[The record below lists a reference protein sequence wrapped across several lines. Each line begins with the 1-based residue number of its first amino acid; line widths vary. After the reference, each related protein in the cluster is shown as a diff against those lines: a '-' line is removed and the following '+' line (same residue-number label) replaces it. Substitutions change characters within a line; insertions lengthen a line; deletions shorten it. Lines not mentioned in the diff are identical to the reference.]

1 MPGAIYSSLINNYN
15 FWSIIMKEIKNLEV
29 ADAHKAFDVPDPFT
43 NTKGDEAI
51 PERFVNSGLES
62 FKWAL
67 HGKEYRP
74 IKMSGGFMEA
84 TGHGLKK
91 NDTFYIDE
99 KNPDPTKPNKRN
111 AGRSYNIGIDYVVG
125 GDKLV
130 VPWYGG
136 TVEKAGLNG
145 GYGYSVTVK
154 TDHSYEYNGKRYQIM
169 NVYSHLEYVS
179 KGIKPGVRVDADTFI
194 GKMGGTGGGAKRYPD
209 HVDFQS
215 YIEVD
220 GKKIQ
225 ISPNLMQNNF
235 IKQSQQGT
243 FYETSKASVNQ
254 ALPVKSIAMQ
264 RYEAIAEMLEQ
275 AGIQKGGSDWNQ
287 AVIRTAIGTDLD
299 IEDVK
304 DIAQQIPG
312 ISPSMA
318 EKLVDSNSKNAQAE
332 LA

>member
-1 MPGAIYSSLINNYN
+1 
-15 FWSIIMKEIKNLEV
+15 MKETQNLKI
-29 ADAHKAFDVPDPFT
+29 ADAHKAFDVPDPFI
-43 NTKGDEAI
+43 NTKADGVI
-51 PERFVNSGLES
+51 PEGYVNSQSENY
-62 FKWAL
+62 KWAL

-74 IKMSGGFMEA
+74 IKMSGGFMEGK
-84 TGHGLKK
+84 GHGLKK
-91 NDTFYIDE
+91 TDTFYLDD
-99 KNPDPTKPNKRN
+99 KNPDPKNPNKKS
-111 AGRSYNIGIDYVVG
+111 AGGYYNIGIDYVLG

-154 TDHSYEYNGKRYQIM
+154 TDHSYKYGDKQYPVM
-169 NVYSHLEYVS
+169 NTYSHLEYVS
-179 KGIKPGVRVDADTFI
+179 DGISKGQKVDADTFI
-194 GKMGGTGGGAKRYPD
+194 GKMGGTGSGGVKRYDD

-243 FYETSKASVNQ
+243 FYEASNTSVDQAS
-254 ALPVKSIAMQ
+254 PERSIAMQ

-275 AGIQKGGSDWNQ
+275 GGIQRGSSDWNR
-287 AVIRTAIGTDLD
+287 AVVQTAIGTDLG
-299 IEDVK
+299 IKEVK
-304 DIAQQIPG
+304 DIARQIPG
-312 ISPSMA
+312 ISPSA
-318 EKLVDSNSKNAQAE
+318 ADQLVDSNAKNAQAQ
-332 LA
+332 LT

>member
-1 MPGAIYSSLINNYN
+1 MEKAQN
-15 FWSIIMKEIKNLEV
+15 FEI

-43 NTKGDEAI
+43 NSKGDGAI
-51 PERFVNSGLES
+51 PEGYVKSALES
-62 FKWAL
+62 SKWIL

-74 IKMSGGFMEA
+74 IKISGGFMES

-91 NDTFYIDE
+91 SDTFYLDD
-99 KNPDPTKPNKRN
+99 KNPDPKSPNKRS
-111 AGRSYNIGIDYVVG
+111 AGGKYNIGIDYVVE

-154 TDHSYEYNGKRYQIM
+154 TDHSYEYNGKRYPVM
-169 NVYSHLEYVS
+169 NTYSHLEYVS
-179 KGIKPGVRVDADTFI
+179 KGITRGVTVDSDTFI
-194 GKMGGTGGGAKRYPD
+194 GKMGGTGSGGVKRYPD

-235 IKQSQQGT
+235 IRQSQQGT
-243 FYETSKASVNQ
+243 FYEASNASINQ
-254 ALPVKSIAMQ
+254 ASPVMSIAMQ

-275 AGIQKGGSDWNQ
+275 SGIQKGGPDWNQ

-299 IEDVK
+299 IEGVK
-304 DIAQQIPG
+304 DIAKQIPG
-312 ISPSMA
+312 ILPDVA
-318 EKLVDSNSKNAQAE
+318 EKLVDSNAKNAQAE

>member
-1 MPGAIYSSLINNYN
+1 MGFTWQRIPSDQNIWWIY
-15 FWSIIMKEIKNLEV
+15 
-29 ADAHKAFDVPDPFT
+29 
-43 NTKGDEAI
+43 
-51 PERFVNSGLES
+51 ES
-62 FKWAL
+62 
-67 HGKEYRP
+67 
-74 IKMSGGFMEA
+74 

-91 NDTFYIDE
+91 SDTFYLDD
-99 KNPDPTKPNKRN
+99 KNPNPKNPNKRS
-111 AGRSYNIGIDYVVG
+111 AGGHYNIGIDYVLG

-154 TDHSYEYNGKRYQIM
+154 TDHSYEYNGKRYPVM
-169 NVYSHLEYVS
+169 NTYSHLESVS
-179 KGIKPGVRVDADTFI
+179 KGITKGVKVDSDTFI
-194 GKMGGTGGGAKRYPD
+194 GKMGGTGSGGVKRYPD

-235 IKQSQQGT
+235 IRQSQQGT
-243 FYETSKASVNQ
+243 FYEATNTSVNQ
-254 ALPVKSIAMQ
+254 ALPVRSIAIQ

-275 AGIQKGGSDWNQ
+275 SGIQKGEPGWNQ
-287 AVIRTAIGTDLD
+287 SVIRTAIGTDLG
-299 IEDVK
+299 IKDVK
-304 DIAQQIPG
+304 DIAKQIPG
-312 ISPSMA
+312 IEPDVA
-318 EKLVDSNSKNAQAE
+318 EKLVGNNAKNAQAE

>member
-1 MPGAIYSSLINNYN
+1 
-15 FWSIIMKEIKNLEV
+15 MKEMHNLEI
-29 ADAHKAFDVPDPFT
+29 ADAHKAFDVPNPFT
-43 NTKGDEAI
+43 NIKGDETI
-51 PERFVNSGLES
+51 PERYVKSGSES
-62 FKWAL
+62 FEWTL

-91 NDTFYIDE
+91 NDTFYLDE
-99 KNPDPTKPNKRN
+99 KNPDPTKPNKRS
-111 AGRSYNIGIDYVVG
+111 AGGSYNIGIDYVLG
-125 GDKLV
+125 GDELV

-154 TDHSYEYNGKRYQIM
+154 TDHSYEYNGKRYPVI
-169 NVYSHLEYVS
+169 NAYSHLEYVAN
-179 KGIKPGVRVDADTFI
+179 GIKDGVKVDADTFI
-194 GKMGGTGGGAKRYPD
+194 GKMGGTGSGGVKRYPD

-215 YIEVD
+215 YIEVN

-243 FYETSKASVNQ
+243 FYEASNASVNQ
-254 ALPVKSIAMQ
+254 ASTARSIAMQ
-264 RYEAIAEMLEQ
+264 RYEAITEILEQ

-287 AVIRTAIGTDLD
+287 AVIRTAIGTDLN

-304 DIAQQIPG
+304 GIAQQIPG
-312 ISPSMA
+312 ISLDIA
-318 EKLVDSNSKNAQAE
+318 ERLIDSNAKNAQAE